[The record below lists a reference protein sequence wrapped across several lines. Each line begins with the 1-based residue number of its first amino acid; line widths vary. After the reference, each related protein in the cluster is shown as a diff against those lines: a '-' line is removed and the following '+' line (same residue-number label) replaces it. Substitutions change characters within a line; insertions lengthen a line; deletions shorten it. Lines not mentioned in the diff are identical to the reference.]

1 VTTIKHAAALL
12 GVPEATLR
20 AWERRYA
27 VVSPTRNEAGYRV
40 YDDAAL
46 RRLAAMAALVG
57 AGWSPR
63 EAAERVK
70 SQAPGRDAA
79 PDSGPPSGS
88 GFGDDDAGSPGASGS
103 LGASGGAGSTGG
115 AAAQTLVQVA
125 STMDHAGLDAALDTA
140 FALASFDQ
148 VVDAWLMPA
157 LREVGRAWR
166 EGRVDVAGEHLVSA
180 TVQRRLGAA
189 MDAAGRAVS
198 APRVAVGLAE
208 GSRHELGVLAFAVV
222 LQRAGVDVSYLG
234 ADLPPE
240 NWADAVHRLEPDAV
254 VLGVPMTHDV
264 LAVQR
269 TVATLAAAFPGLRIF
284 LGGAAQDQVGGRS
297 VPLGHSIRN
306 AARDLAGILHAPP
319 TPARE
324 QAEEPGSIHQSDN
337 RGGNHGSA

>member
-1 VTTIKHAAALL
+1 MTTIKHAAALL

-70 SQAPGRDAA
+70 SQAPGRDAG
-79 PDSGPPSGS
+79 PDSGPHSGS
-88 GFGDDDAGSPGASGS
+88 GFGDDAGGT
-103 LGASGGAGSTGG
+103 GASGGAGSTGG

-125 STMDHAGLDAALDTA
+125 STMDRAALDGALDTA

-157 LREVGRAWR
+157 LREVGLAWR

-189 MDAAGRAVS
+189 MDAAGQAVS

-269 TVATLAAAFPGLRIF
+269 TVATLAAAFPRLRIF

-319 TPARE
+319 PPARE

>member
-1 VTTIKHAAALL
+1 MTTIKHAASLL

-27 VVSPTRNEAGYRV
+27 VVSPTRNDAGYRV

-70 SQAPGRDAA
+70 SQAPG
-79 PDSGPPSGS
+79 PDSGPDSSS
-88 GFGDDDAGSPGASGS
+88 GFGDDVA
-103 LGASGGAGSTGG
+103 GGAGSTGG
-115 AAAQTLVQVA
+115 AAAQALVGVA
-125 STMDHAGLDAALDTA
+125 STMDRAALDAALDTA

-148 VVDAWLMPA
+148 VVDTWLMPA
-157 LREVGRAWR
+157 LKEVGLAWR

-189 MDAAGRAVS
+189 LDAAGRAVS

-254 VLGVPMTHDV
+254 VLGVPMSHDV

-269 TVATLAAAFPGLRIF
+269 TVATLAAAFSGLRIF

-306 AARDLAGILHAPP
+306 AARELAGILHAPP
-319 TPARE
+319 IPAWT
-324 QAEEPGSIHQSDN
+324 PGSPPIHQSDN
-337 RGGNHGSA
+337 RGGNHGSG

>member
-1 VTTIKHAAALL
+1 MTTIKHAASLL

-27 VVSPTRNEAGYRV
+27 VVSPTRNDAGYRV

-70 SQAPGRDAA
+70 SQAPG
-79 PDSGPPSGS
+79 PDSGPDSSS
-88 GFGDDDAGSPGASGS
+88 GFGDDVA
-103 LGASGGAGSTGG
+103 GGAGSTGG
-115 AAAQTLVQVA
+115 AAAQALVGVA
-125 STMDHAGLDAALDTA
+125 STMDRAALDAALDTA

-148 VVDAWLMPA
+148 VVDTWLMPA
-157 LREVGRAWR
+157 LKEVGLAWR

-189 MDAAGRAVS
+189 LDAAGRAVS

-254 VLGVPMTHDV
+254 VLGVPMSHDV

-269 TVATLAAAFPGLRIF
+269 TVATLAAAFSGLRIF

-306 AARDLAGILHAPP
+306 AARELAGILHAPP
-319 TPARE
+319 IPAK
-324 QAEEPGSIHQSDN
+324 APGSPSIHQSDN
-337 RGGNHGSA
+337 RGGNHGSG

>member
-1 VTTIKHAAALL
+1 MTSIKHAAALV

-27 VVSPTRNEAGYRV
+27 VVSPTRNAAGYRV

-79 PDSGPPSGS
+79 PDSGPGSGS
-88 GFGDDDAGSPGASGS
+88 GDDHAGGLGS
-103 LGASGGAGSTGG
+103 AGGAGSSGG
-115 AAAQTLVQVA
+115 PAAPTLVQVA
-125 STMDHAGLDAALDTA
+125 STMDHAALDAALDTA

-148 VVDAWLMPA
+148 VVDTWLMPA
-157 LREVGRAWR
+157 LREVGLAWR

-189 MDAAGRAVS
+189 LDAAGRAVS

-240 NWADAVHRLEPDAV
+240 NWADAVHRLKPDAV

-306 AARDLAGILHAPP
+306 AARELAGILHAPP
-319 TPARE
+319 TPAQE
-324 QAEEPGSIHQSDN
+324 PAQAQAQAHELAAIHQSDS